1 MNRNNISRRLFL
13 AAPLLFLGAGKSAAE
28 LSRSMPRRASMAYR
42 VMTGATPAVPNHAEM
57 RRLFREG
64 GGQNLPGEHAISGH
78 RIDTG
83 DGMAL
88 SYRKHISFTE
98 RGVEDEN
105 AIFEKL
111 TVFLPTPLPGNYGIV
126 DLSTQPEIMVFWSRG
141 AAKFSADKVCAGYA
155 EEGEIEFRRERDE
168 LQAKFDFRIRP
179 VGTDQYDGR
188 ACKAF
193 RFLHESRFHNSSA
206 RWLSPWEGGGSGPV
220 GDEECKP
227 ER

>member
-1 MNRNNISRRLFL
+1 
-13 AAPLLFLGAGKSAAE
+13 
-28 LSRSMPRRASMAYR
+28 MAYS
-42 VMTGATPAVPNHAEM
+42 VVTGAVPAVPDHAEM

-64 GGQNLPGEHAISGH
+64 GGKDLPGEHAISGH

-88 SYRKHISFTE
+88 SYRKHISYTE

-126 DLSTQPEIMVFWSRG
+126 DLSMQREIMVFWSRG

-155 EEGEIEFRRERDE
+155 EEGEIEFRRDRGD

-179 VGTDQYDGR
+179 IGTDQYDGR
-188 ACKAF
+188 ACKPF
-193 RFLHESRFHNSSA
+193 RFLHESNFYSSSA
-206 RWLSPWEGGGSGPV
+206 RWLSPWEGGASGEV
-220 GDEECKP
+220 GDAECKP